1 MPATE
6 SSPLLLGTVLAD
18 TYRITRQIAVGGMG
32 ELYEATH
39 LRLAGRYA
47 VKVLLPQFAA
57 YEEVIARFQRE
68 AEITSSL
75 RHPNIVS
82 VLDFN
87 TSGDGRAFLAMEF
100 LEGHDLAEELDQ
112 QGPMGLHRALD
123 RDGSGGLGAV
133 SGACP
138 WGGPPRPQALEPV
151 SLVPAR

>member
-1 MPATE
+1 MI
-6 SSPLLLGTVLAD
+6 LGG
-18 TYRITRQIAVGGMG
+18 TYRITRLVAVGGMG

-39 LRLAGRYA
+39 ERLAGRYA

-87 TSGDGRAFLAMEF
+87 TTTDGRAFLAMEF
-100 LEGHDLAEELDQ
+100 LEGRDLGEDMTR
-112 QGPMGLHRALD
+112 QGPTSVER
-123 RDGSGGLGAV
+123 V
-133 SGACP
+133 
-138 WGGPPRPQALEPV
+138 
-151 SLVPAR
+151 